1 MMSILKIE
9 DLQPFLIQGK
19 RKVSGL
25 YRTPRSG
32 MMLKVMGDNISAY
45 DVVIGE
51 IDGKGREINKISNHW
66 KKSLAGIIDS
76 DLVSDNNEKI
86 ADLFGYHRVS
96 KELSGKISVVNV
108 AEVIPIE
115 AIVRGYISGSLYE
128 EYKKSNGNERL
139 INGLWIPAGMK
150 ESEMFPVPIFT
161 PTTKASVGH
170 DEPIQYEGMV
180 TIISDWLNNHKHIY
194 GHTGRSLAQMIRAT
208 SIALY
213 STAHN
218 IAIRNEIIIP
228 DTKFEYGMIY
238 NCPVGWELIL
248 IDEVLTPDS
257 SRFWPL
263 KDYRIGESQPSLDK
277 QFFRDWLIKEAKWDK
292 VSSPPEIPESVKK
305 ETIRRYRKISKILT
319 S

>member
-1 MMSILKIE
+1 MSILKNE
-9 DLQPFLIQGK
+9 NLQPFLIQGR

-25 YRTPRSG
+25 YHVPHRD
-32 MMLKVMGDNISAY
+32 MILKVMGDNISAY
-45 DVVIGE
+45 DVVIGK

-66 KKSLAGIIDS
+66 KRSLAGIIDS
-76 DLVSDNNEKI
+76 DLVSDDNEKI
-86 ADLFGYHRVS
+86 ADLFGCHRVS
-96 KELSGKISVVNV
+96 KEFSGKISVVNV

-128 EYKKSNGNERL
+128 EYRKRNGNECL

-170 DEPIQYEGMV
+170 DEPIQYEGMAS
-180 TIISDWLNNHKHIY
+180 TISDWLNSRNHIW

-208 SIALY
+208 SVALY
-213 STAHN
+213 STAYN
-218 IAIRNEIIIP
+218 IAIRKGIIIA
-228 DTKFEYGMIY
+228 DTKFEYGMIQT
-238 NCPVGWELIL
+238 CEDGWKLIL

-263 KDYRIGESQPSLDK
+263 KDYRVGESQPSLDK

-292 VSSPPEIPESVKK
+292 VSPPPEIPESVKK
-305 ETIRRYRKISKILT
+305 ETIRRYRKISRILT